1 MRSYQTKM
9 GFMRRILLAGIACIA
24 VLSMGL
30 SAPVSAETFQEAL
43 IAAYHNN
50 PRLKAERMRVREIDE
65 NYIQARAQGRIS
77 SSLSGSVSGSVA
89 RFPSQSFFGPGGLD
103 TISGTPVDTA
113 VQVIQPLYQGGRVKA
128 LKKQAK
134 SAIYAAREGLRN
146 AEQNLFVSVATAY
159 VDVKRDEET
168 ARIRRNNVSVL
179 ARQEQAARDRFD
191 VGEGTL
197 TDIAQAESR
206 LAGANIGL
214 AQAEAQLAAS
224 RASYERVVGKP
235 PSLLSTTPRFILPND
250 VSQAQEIGRSN
261 NPQLV
266 AAVFNQIAARN
277 GIDVAKS
284 ANKPTVSLT
293 GTASAAREQ
302 LGQFTR
308 SDNASLSLQVTV
320 PLYSGGANK
329 SRVRQ
334 ARLAVERLGYEVQD
348 TQDAID
354 QTIAQIWAQLEAAK
368 VSLSASQR
376 QVDAA
381 NVAFEGVTLEQQL
394 GQRDTLDV
402 LNAEQEV
409 LNAKLS
415 VVDAQRAVDA
425 TTFQL
430 LSVMG
435 AFDAQSL
442 QLPVDLYDPSE
453 NFEAIKIDGMTR
465 AIDNYVPE
473 IVEDAVDEI
482 AEIPGDVIDL
492 GQALR
497 LDDAG
502 REVGRN
508 VGVFGHGVG
517 TLFKDGVDNISKPVS
532 NIEFPDEL
540 PRFVK
545 SMGADMVDTVG
556 KVGHTI
562 GGTVKTGV
570 DGVTG
575 YEMDAKTTQP
585 TE

>member
-9 GFMRRILLAGIACIA
+9 GFVRRVVLAGTACIA
-24 VLSMGL
+24 ALSMTL
-30 SAPVSAETFQEAL
+30 STNVSAETFQEAL

-50 PRLKAERMRVREIDE
+50 PRLKAERTRVREIDE
-65 NYIQARAQGRIS
+65 NYIQARAQGRVS

-89 RFPSQSFFGPGGLD
+89 RFPAQSFFGPGGLD
-103 TISGTPVDTA
+103 TISGTPADAA

-235 PSLLSTTPRFILPND
+235 PSLLSTTPRFILP
-250 VSQAQEIGRSN
+250 SSMTQAQEVGRAN

-266 AAVFNQIAARN
+266 AAIFNQIAARN
-277 GIDVAKS
+277 GIAVAKS
-284 ANKPTVSLT
+284 ANKPTVSLA

-334 ARLAVERLGYEVQD
+334 ARLAVERLGYEVTD

-368 VSLSASQR
+368 ISLSASQR

-435 AFDAQSL
+435 AFDAESL

-482 AEIPGDVIDL
+482 ADIPGDVIDL

-497 LDDAG
+497 IDDAG

-517 TLFKDGVDNISKPVS
+517 TLVKDGVDTVSKPVTD
-532 NIEFPDEL
+532 IEFSDEL
-540 PRFVK
+540 PKFIK
-545 SMGADMVDTVG
+545 SMGTGMIDTAG
-556 KVGHTI
+556 KVGNAI

-570 DGVTG
+570 DSATG
-575 YEMDAKTTQP
+575 YQTGADADKSQD
-585 TE
+585 